1 MDFLTAIANY
11 GFPAVVAIFLLLEYR
26 EIRRQIMNEIHSK
39 LMDLAETQKQIADSQ
54 RQIAELQKQIL
65 ETQKEILELQRDLL
79 VKRPN

>member
-1 MDFLTAIANY
+1 MDFFTAIANY

-39 LMDLAETQKQIADSQ
+39 MMDLAEAQRAIAETQKQIIEIQ
-54 RQIAELQKQIL
+54 RQIL
-65 ETQKEILELQRDLL
+65 ETEKEILELQRDLL